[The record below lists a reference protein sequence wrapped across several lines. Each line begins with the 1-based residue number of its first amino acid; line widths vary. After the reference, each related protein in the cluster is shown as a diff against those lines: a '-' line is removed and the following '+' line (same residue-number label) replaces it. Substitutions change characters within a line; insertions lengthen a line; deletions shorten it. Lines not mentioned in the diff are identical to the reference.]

1 MSEIEFRAKGLRK
14 NKWFCGDLLTRT
26 QDGACLIVDYY
37 NKDGVKY
44 IEVNKNTIGQYTG
57 LKDKNGKKIFEGD
70 IVEVYAYR
78 CVSGRTQSSL
88 DKYVKVRAV
97 VEFGK
102 DNWYAIGFT
111 LNYKNEY
118 NEKLCKPKNKEE
130 VKRDLSTNNL
140 GWYAQEHKRCKEE
153 WNFLDEIEVV
163 GNIYDNPEL
172 LKGE

>member
-1 MSEIEFRAKGLRK
+1 MREIEFRAKGLRK

-70 IVEVYAYR
+70 IVKYTRKDMYCPEASFHRKDLISLHIVCWSEEECGFYHEHYDLASHR
-78 CVSGRTQSSL
+78 IIGSGNLNFEDS
-88 DKYVKVRAV
+88 RA
-97 VEFGK
+97 
-102 DNWYAIGFT
+102 
-111 LNYKNEY
+111 
-118 NEKLCKPKNKEE
+118 KE
-130 VKRDLSTNNL
+130 NII
-140 GWYAQEHKRCKEE
+140 
-153 WNFLDEIEVV
+153 EIV

-172 LKGE
+172 LKGEER